1 MTRARET
8 SENARQAKAWVWG
21 SGYGSYGV
29 RSFNITSI
37 VDTGSDLGQY
47 KLNFEN
53 NMDSA
58 NYVVLVNSSI
68 ATDGRFV
75 LTWPNLKTV
84 SSVDI
89 YAYPVEGTQAYID
102 WHNIDMVVYE

>member
-8 SENARQAKAWVWG
+8 SENARQAKAWFFG
-21 SGYGSYGV
+21 SGYGSYSN
-29 RSFNITSI
+29 RSFNISSI
-37 VDTGSDLGQY
+37 ADTGSGLGQY

-53 NMDSA
+53 NMETSL
-58 NYVVLVNSSI
+58 YVVLVASSI

-75 LTWPNLKTV
+75 LTWTNLKTV
-84 SSVDI
+84 SSVDL